1 MYISRVQLTNWRNF
15 RNADARLK
23 PRAYLVGPNAS
34 GKSNFLDVFRFIRDI
49 VKDGGGLQYA
59 IASRGKLSKIRCLA
73 ARSNP
78 IVTICVELSP
88 FSDEGNTWTYSI
100 AIRQESR
107 GYRRTVLAHEKVWK
121 NEKLILDRPTKE
133 DKRDK
138 ELLTETDLENV
149 KSNSA
154 FREVADFF
162 KAISYMHLI
171 PQLLRYPDN
180 FPIAERGEDFF
191 GRSFLERVAQTPEK
205 QRKSRLKFIEQ
216 ALRTAVPQLQSLKK
230 VTDDMG
236 HPHLEVVYE
245 HWRSQGAKQ
254 REDQFSDGTLRL
266 IALMWSLLDG
276 DSMLLLE
283 EPELSLNAA
292 IVRQLSPLIYK
303 AQKRKKRRQV
313 IISTH
318 DYNLLS
324 DPGIGAEEV
333 LILQPEHEGTSIQ
346 SAFDNTLFRS
356 LMENGLS
363 AADAG
368 VSETNLP
375 GKLSGVL

>member
-276 DSMLLLE
+276 DSLLLLE